1 VSTAELERSRSL
13 VRARLGRDPQ
23 DMLEAAV
30 VLEAWAGIPAQRAL
44 DTGRELMPA
53 VPAEPLV
60 SVSKAAPPRP
70 RKGVVLEG
78 TAFVATVLAIALW
91 AVPLANDLGAQ
102 VVEQA
107 LRLALPLTLA
117 LQWGLRSRYLG
128 RPGGL
133 LTLARQP
140 LALMVGAAALV
151 ALPTAAFG
159 LGGLVAGL
167 LSVTWTGGTLLI
179 RRRWYAVYAVIVAV
193 ATPAIFTLPAGLVL
207 AGTATLTALAVA
219 VALRPGASGDPA
231 APGRWTRACTGALIG
246 AGVGVLI
253 VSDPSVSWTAGT
265 SPALA
270 LLPSTIA
277 SLWAG
282 HRLWTLEHLIPRAV
296 AGVPVT
302 PDLKGSDPF
311 RLRGPLGALF
321 GSVSRLVWLTAALSV
336 ALVLTPWM
344 HSGRGGLLT
353 GFGLLALATLLASL
367 LEALGRAPVAVVGVG
382 AAVAAE
388 LLVRWDGAVPFAG
401 APLTAG
407 AAVGVLVLLPPVLA
421 LLARPARTLATAM
434 WIT

>member
-1 VSTAELERSRSL
+1 MSTAELERSRSL
-13 VRARLGRDPQ
+13 VRARLGREPQ

-44 DTGRELMPA
+44 DTGRQLLPS
-53 VPAEPLV
+53 VPAEPLL
-60 SVSKAAPPRP
+60 SVSKAAPLRP

-91 AVPLANDLGAQ
+91 AVPLGNDLGAQ
-102 VVEQA
+102 VVEQS

-133 LTLARQP
+133 LTLACQP
-140 LALMVGAAALV
+140 LALVIGAAALV

-167 LSVTWTGGTLLI
+167 LTVTWTGGTLLI
-179 RRRWYAVYAVIVAV
+179 RRRWYAVYAAIVAV

-219 VALRPGASGDPA
+219 VALRPGANGDPA
-231 APGRWTRACTGALIG
+231 APGRWSRACTGALIG
-246 AGVGVLI
+246 AGVGILI
-253 VSDPSVSWTAGT
+253 VSDPSVSWMAGT

-296 AGVPVT
+296 AGVSVRDASPRGA
-302 PDLKGSDPF
+302 K
-311 RLRGPLGALF
+311 RGPLAALA
-321 GSVSRLVWLTAALSV
+321 GSVSRLVWLTAALSAV
-336 ALVLTPWM
+336 LVLTPWM
-344 HSGRGGLLT
+344 HSGRGGLLA

-367 LEALGRAPVAVVGVG
+367 LEALGRAPIAVAGIG

-388 LLVRWDGAVPFAG
+388 LLVRWDGPAPFAG
-401 APLTAG
+401 APLAAG

>member
-1 VSTAELERSRSL
+1 VSPAAELERSRSL
-13 VRARLGRDPQ
+13 VRARLGREPQ

-44 DTGRELMPA
+44 DTGRDLMPA

-60 SVSKAAPPRP
+60 SVSKSAPPRP

-91 AVPLANDLGAQ
+91 AVPLGADLGAR
-102 VVEQA
+102 VVEQG

-133 LTLARQP
+133 LTLAREP
-140 LALMVGAAALV
+140 LALAVGAAALV

-167 LSVTWTGGTLLI
+167 LTVTWTGGTLLI
-179 RRRWYAVYAVIVAV
+179 RRRWYAVYGTIVAV

-207 AGTATLTALAVA
+207 AATAAFTALAVA

-231 APGRWTRACTGALIG
+231 APGRWSRACTGALIG
-246 AGVGVLI
+246 AGVGILI
-253 VSDPSVSWTAGT
+253 VSDPSVTWTAGT

-282 HRLWTLEHLIPRAV
+282 HRLWSLEHLIPRAV
-296 AGVPVT
+296 AGVAVGAAAT
-302 PDLKGSDPF
+302 RGAT
-311 RLRGPLGALF
+311 RGPLGALF
-321 GSVSRLVWLTAALSV
+321 GSVSRLVWLTAGLSAV
-336 ALVLTPWM
+336 LVLTPWM
-344 HSGRGGLLT
+344 HAGRGGLLAA
-353 GFGLLALATLLASL
+353 FGLLALATLLASL
-367 LEALGRAPVAVVGVG
+367 LEALGRAPIAVAGVG
-382 AAVAAE
+382 AAVGAE
-388 LLVRWDGAVPFAG
+388 LLVRWDGSAPFAG
-401 APLTAG
+401 APLAAG